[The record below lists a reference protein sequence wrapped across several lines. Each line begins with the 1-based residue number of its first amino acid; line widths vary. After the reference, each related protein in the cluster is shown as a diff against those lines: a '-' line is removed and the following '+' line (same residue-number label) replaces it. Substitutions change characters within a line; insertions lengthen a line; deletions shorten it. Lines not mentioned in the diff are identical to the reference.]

1 MRNLVRWGVMVR
13 FGPLCGA
20 TELRGL
26 REQYVEK
33 ALAIYDRDLS
43 AGEPAAQARKRA
55 HAAVSNMDRELVA
68 SDTLGKRRRWRLFAS
83 MVCLAMLAFLL
94 LVGLFLTHRDWR
106 SVLFL
111 AGVAVL
117 GPALQAFG
125 VNWLLR
131 KKRYKFIPVLCIVL
145 GGLMVLCVV
154 NDLQVMHCD
163 YREKLDRI
171 QSIEVIELTKTAI
184 SEEEL
189 EYQVLYA
196 IDPAEWEALIADV
209 ACLDYT
215 YPVPIGNTMSK
226 AWDGGP
232 IRLLIRFKPGEDRL
246 RLIILGESL
255 AYGEEGDSQIGIFA
269 PPLTCKGWDA
279 LAEKYGFPVRP

>member
-1 MRNLVRWGVMVR
+1 MRNLVRWGVMVH

-20 TELRGL
+20 SELRGL

-55 HAAVSNMDRELVA
+55 LAAVSNMDKELVA

-83 MVCLAMLAFLL
+83 MVCLAMLGVLL

-131 KKRYKFIPVLCIVL
+131 KKRRKFIPVLCIVL

>member
-20 TELRGL
+20 TELRAL
-26 REQYVEK
+26 REQYAEK

-55 HAAVSNMDRELVA
+55 IAAVSNMDKELVA

-83 MVCLAMLAFLL
+83 MVCLAMLGVLL

-131 KKRYKFIPVLCIVL
+131 KKRRKFIPVLCIVL

>member
-20 TELRGL
+20 SELRGL

-55 HAAVSNMDRELVA
+55 LAAVSNMDKELVA

-131 KKRYKFIPVLCIVL
+131 KKRRKFIPVLCIVL

>member
-1 MRNLVRWGVMVR
+1 MRNLVRWGVMVH

-20 TELRGL
+20 SELRGL

-55 HAAVSNMDRELVA
+55 LAAVSNMDKELVA

-131 KKRYKFIPVLCIVL
+131 KKRHKFIPVLCIVL

-196 IDPAEWEALIADV
+196 IAPAEWEALIADV

-232 IRLLIRFKPGEDRL
+232 IRLLIRFKRGEDRL

-255 AYGEEGDSQIGIFA
+255 VYGEEGDSQIGIFA
-269 PPLTCKGWDA
+269 PPLTCKGWEA